1 MNGVL
6 IAANILGALGVFL
19 VGMKF
24 MAEALQKV
32 GGSRI
37 KGLLERITGNRVSGV
52 VTGFVMTTIVQSS
65 SATTVMVV
73 SFVGAGLLSLTAAIG
88 VIMGANIGTTVT
100 GWMVALLGFQVRI
113 TSFALP
119 AVGLGVALTF
129 AHGAKAKQWGEVL
142 LGFGLLFLGLSL
154 MKEAVPSVAGGQL
167 EWIGR
172 FSSYGVLSTLLFVGV
187 GTVLTVVLQS
197 SSATMTLT
205 LTLTAAG
212 VIPYE
217 VSAAMILGENIGTTA
232 TANLAAL
239 GGSSVAQ
246 RAARAH
252 LVFNLL
258 GVTWAIALMQIG
270 LLPVVDAM
278 VPGDPTAGSALVVTA
293 HLAAFHSLFNVTNTL
308 VMLPFVNQ
316 LAALVTR
323 WVPEDA
329 EAGRVSRYL
338 SAGIIETPEIFL
350 LQARQEMRR
359 MAEVGR
365 AMYTDAL
372 KLLSN
377 PKEALGTT
385 VHDTERREQ
394 TIDGLEREITDAL
407 SLAARA
413 ATSAAAAR
421 EIGEMSLNTH
431 RLERIGD
438 HCEKLVEIAVK
449 NHQAG
454 DDGMQEGALDD
465 IRALG
470 VLVDESLV
478 QLGAYIVG
486 DSTFASAEDIETRIN
501 AMRDEVRARYI
512 DRVQRGEGRPI
523 PVLWLLDAI
532 GHLEEIGDRV
542 YGIVRRTEATK
553 QL

>member
-19 VGMKF
+19 IGMKL

-32 GGSRI
+32 TGSRL
-37 KGLLERITGNRVSGV
+37 KGLLEKITSNRVSGV
-52 VTGFVMTTIVQSS
+52 MTGFAMTTIVQSS

-100 GWMVALLGFQVRI
+100 GWLVALLGFKVKI
-113 TSFALP
+113 TTFALP
-119 AVGLGVALTF
+119 AVGLGVALTL
-129 AHGAKAKQWGEVL
+129 AKGAKAKQWGEVV

-154 MKEAVPSVAGGQL
+154 MKEAVPSVAGDQL

-172 FSSYGVLSTLLFVGV
+172 FSSFGVLSTLFFVAV

-232 TANLAAL
+232 TANLAAI
-239 GGSSVAQ
+239 GGSAVAR

-258 GVTWAIALMQIG
+258 GVTWAIALMKIG
-270 LLPVVDAM
+270 LLPAVDSL
-278 VPGDPTAGSALVVTA
+278 VPGDPMAGSALVVTA

-308 VMLPFVNQ
+308 VMLPFVAQ
-316 LAALVTR
+316 LAALVTH
-323 WVPEDA
+323 WVPED
-329 EAGRVSRYL
+329 EDEGWVSHYL
-338 SAGIIETPEIFL
+338 SAGIVETPELFL

-365 AMYTDAL
+365 AMYEDAL

-385 VHDTERREQ
+385 VRDTERRE
-394 TIDGLEREITDAL
+394 TIIDGLEREITNAL

-449 NHQAG
+449 NHEVG
-454 DDGMQEGALDD
+454 DEGMLEGALDD

-470 VLVDESLV
+470 ALVDESLV

-486 DSTFASAEDIETRIN
+486 DSDLASAEDIETRIN
-501 AMRDEVRARYI
+501 TMRDEVRARYI
-512 DRVQRGEGRPI
+512 DRVHRGEVRPI

-532 GHLEEIGDRV
+532 RHLEEIGDRA

-553 QL
+553 LL

>member
-19 VGMKF
+19 IGMKL

-32 GGSRI
+32 TGSRL
-37 KGLLERITGNRVSGV
+37 KGLLEKITSNRVSGV
-52 VTGFVMTTIVQSS
+52 MTGFAMTTIVQSS

-100 GWMVALLGFQVRI
+100 GWLVALLGFKVKI
-113 TSFALP
+113 TTFALP

-129 AHGAKAKQWGEVL
+129 AKGAKAKQWGEVV

-154 MKEAVPSVAGGQL
+154 MKEAVPSVVGGQL

-172 FSSYGVLSTLLFVGV
+172 FSSYGVLSTLLFVAV

-232 TANLAAL
+232 TANLAAI
-239 GGSSVAQ
+239 GGSAVAR

-258 GVTWAIALMQIG
+258 GVIWAIALMNIF
-270 LLPVVDAM
+270 LLPAVDSM
-278 VPGDPTAGSALVVTA
+278 VPGDPMAGSALVVTA

-308 VMLPFVNQ
+308 VMLPFVDQ
-316 LAALVTR
+316 LATLVTR
-323 WVPEDA
+323 WVPED
-329 EAGRVSRYL
+329 EDEGRVSHYL
-338 SAGIIETPEIFL
+338 SAGIVETPELFL

-372 KLLSN
+372 KLLSS

-385 VHDTERREQ
+385 VRDTERREQ
-394 TIDGLEREITDAL
+394 IIDGLEREITSAL

-449 NHQAG
+449 NHEAG
-454 DDGMQEGALDD
+454 DEGMLEGALDD

-470 VLVDESLV
+470 SLVDESLV

-486 DSTFASAEDIETRIN
+486 DSNLASAENIETRIN

-512 DRVQRGEGRPI
+512 DRVHRGEDRPI

-532 GHLEEIGDRV
+532 GHLEEIGDRA

-553 QL
+553 LL